1 MEGLKSFNLPKG
13 SNILSRKNKMGGEP
27 GAPLQVEVAVSGVVR
42 KG

>member
-1 MEGLKSFNLPKG
+1 MEGLKSFTSPKG
-13 SNILSRKNKMGGEP
+13 RNILSREDQTGGEP